1 MSNMFEESPA
11 SIRNPNAHL
20 LMQPGESDYRKRS
33 PLIEEE
39 SLEPQP
45 RAPRQVSGTDFAS
58 ALTRKQDF
66 RAKPETGWKL
76 FSPSTWAG
84 LRNTAWGRKKAAKRQ
99 IASMTSRMNAF
110 GGAIKGISP
119 RGGLFSNAS
128 WDTKGAGT
136 PHTEATAT
144 PDPHLSTNA
153 SYGISRQAADQWQ
166 LAALARVK
174 LEEAE
179 MGSENWKQL
188 AGAINLAGD
197 KSGMG
202 RESFRALTGMGRR
215 NAGPQVAMADDYE
228 AGQKVDGHTWMEEP
242 GYDDQDSGDGI
253 PSIVKDV
260 LGPKAA
266 GAGAEAVGSVPG
278 PTARMS
284 QESDDDID
292 MDDDDEQAMYGGN
305 YTKEQIAAAQRQMLK
320 NW

>member
-39 SLEPQP
+39 SFEPQP
-45 RAPRQVSGTDFAS
+45 RVPRQVSGTDFAS

-66 RAKPETGWKL
+66 TAKPETGWKL

-128 WDTKGAGT
+128 WDTKGPGT
-136 PHTEATAT
+136 PYTAATST
-144 PDPHLSTNA
+144 PDPRLSTNA
-153 SYGISRQAADQWQ
+153 SYGMSRQAADQWQ
-166 LAALARVK
+166 VAALARVK
-174 LEEAE
+174 LQEAE
-179 MGSENWKQL
+179 QGSESWKQL
-188 AGAINLAGD
+188 AGVINLAGD
-197 KSGMG
+197 KSGMS
-202 RESFRALTGMGRR
+202 RDSFRALTGMGRR
-215 NAGPQVAMADDYE
+215 NAGPQVAMADDHE
-228 AGQKVDGHTWMEEP
+228 AGENVDGHTWMESP
-242 GYDDQDSGDGI
+242 GDDDQDDGDGI
-253 PSIVKDV
+253 PSIVRDV

-266 GAGAEAVGSVPG
+266 GAGGAGGAPG
-278 PTARMS
+278 PTARTS
-284 QESDDDID
+284 LDSDDIDID
-292 MDDDDEQAMYGGN
+292 MDDDDEQAMFGGK
-305 YTKEQIAAAQRQMLK
+305 YTKEQIAAATHQMQRH
-320 NW
+320 W